1 MAEQWHDI
9 AGYDGVYQVSDQGQV
24 RNTQTSK
31 ILQPVKIKNGRLY
44 VSLWSDGFQR
54 KCTVQSLVASAFLGD
69 CPPKHE
75 ITHKDGDYT
84 HNEASNLE
92 YVTRRENQKRFVMRT
107 GGYSVNLTKRVQ
119 IRDGL
124 RYCPVAESANGRVKP
139 DSVLVDGREE
149 RHSEGAYYLEWREG
163 GKRVRLSVGKDP
175 ADASARRLRKES
187 ELNAVHNGVA
197 VLPENGNN
205 GHRSLAAAVSEYLEE
220 TTLTKKPKT
229 LAAYTTA
236 LNYFTESCPKLFLED
251 IERKDLLK
259 FCAFLRDDKG
269 QAPRSCWNKF
279 ANVMS
284 FLKANG
290 IRGLVKK
297 NDWPRYTEEEPEIY
311 EQDELDKLFA
321 ACDEAERLWYEFF
334 LMTGMREQEVIYTYW
349 SDVNLAHATVR
360 VSYKPD
366 RGWTPKAYKERE
378 IPIPAKLAK
387 SLKAWKAKADKTCGL
402 VFRTAGCKPKLDF
415 LDCLKAVAE
424 RAKLDE
430 DNFWLHKFRA
440 TFATRCLW
448 AGVDLRTVQ
457 QWLGHS
463 DMESTMRY
471 LKPSRSQH
479 VRDKVN
485 EIFA

>member
-1 MAEQWHDI
+1 MA
-9 AGYDGVYQVSDQGQV
+9 
-24 RNTQTSK
+24 T
-31 ILQPVKIKNGRLY
+31 
-44 VSLWSDGFQR
+44 
-54 KCTVQSLVASAFLGD
+54 
-69 CPPKHE
+69 
-75 ITHKDGDYT
+75 
-84 HNEASNLE
+84 
-92 YVTRRENQKRFVMRT
+92 T
-107 GGYSVNLTKRVQ
+107 GT
-119 IRDGL
+119 D
-124 RYCPVAESANGRVKP
+124 
-139 DSVLVDGREE
+139 
-149 RHSEGAYYLEWREG
+149 
-163 GKRVRLSVGKDP
+163 
-175 ADASARRLRKES
+175 
-187 ELNAVHNGVA
+187 
-197 VLPENGNN
+197 
-205 GHRSLAAAVSEYLEE
+205 RSLAAAVTEYLEE

-236 LNYFTESCPKLFLED
+236 LTYFTESCPKLFLED

-259 FCAFLRDDKG
+259 FCAFLRDDKE

-279 ANVMS
+279 ANLMS
-284 FLKANG
+284 FLKLKANG

-311 EQDELDKLFA
+311 ELEELDKLLA
-321 ACDEAERLWYEFF
+321 ACDEEERLWREFF
-334 LMTGMREQEVIYTYW
+334 LMTGMREQEVMYTYW

-360 VSYKPD
+360 VSHKPD

-387 SLKAWKAKADKTCGL
+387 SLKAWMAKADKTCGL
-402 VFRTAGCKPKLDF
+402 VFPTAGCKPKLDF
-415 LDCLKAVAE
+415 LDCLKVVAE

-430 DNFWLHKFRA
+430 DLFRLHKFRA